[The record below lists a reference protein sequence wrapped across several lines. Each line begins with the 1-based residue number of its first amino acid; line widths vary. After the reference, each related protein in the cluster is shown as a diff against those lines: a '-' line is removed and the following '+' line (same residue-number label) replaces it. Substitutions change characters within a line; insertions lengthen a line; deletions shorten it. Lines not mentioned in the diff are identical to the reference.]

1 MFFECSLESPNS
13 AWGLR
18 LDLLA
23 CIYILYRYVYIY
35 MSSVLFVTSKAF
47 DVMEY
52 TAGWEMG
59 DVISIE
65 DQVDD
70 K

>member
-1 MFFECSLESPNS
+1 M
-13 AWGLR
+13 
-18 LDLLA
+18 
-23 CIYILYRYVYIY
+23 CIYIY

>member
-1 MFFECSLESPNS
+1 MNAVWNHQTARGGCVL
-13 AWGLR
+13 
-18 LDLLA
+18 
-23 CIYILYRYVYIY
+23 IYLHVYIY
-35 MSSVLFVTSKAF
+35 VCVSSVLFVTSKAF

>member
-1 MFFECSLESPNS
+1 MN
-13 AWGLR
+13 
-18 LDLLA
+18 
-23 CIYILYRYVYIY
+23 

-52 TAGWEMG
+52 TVGWGMG
-59 DVISIE
+59 DVCQICIE
-65 DQVDD
+65 DQVDFD

>member
-1 MFFECSLESPNS
+1 MC
-13 AWGLR
+13 
-18 LDLLA
+18 
-23 CIYILYRYVYIY
+23 V
-35 MSSVLFVTSKAF
+35 SSVLFVTSKAF

>member
-1 MFFECSLESPNS
+1 MNAVWNHQTARGGCVL
-13 AWGLR
+13 
-18 LDLLA
+18 
-23 CIYILYRYVYIY
+23 IYLHVYIY
-35 MSSVLFVTSKAF
+35 ICACVSSVLFVTSKAF

>member
-23 CIYILYRYVYIY
+23 CIYIYIY
-35 MSSVLFVTSKAF
+35 VCVSSVLFVTSKAF